1 MGPLSAACRAP
12 DTRTALIRSYGWSA
26 ILVGGLLPP
35 FVLLLVMPDRN
46 SGVIGVP
53 LLVWLGAGVII
64 GMVFVVFG
72 LRVLSFP
79 GTLLYRITR
88 GRIFTR

>member
-1 MGPLSAACRAP
+1 MRWRKWSLATGDSGDFLPIMIGCIFVLLS
-12 DTRTALIRSYGWSA
+12 
-26 ILVGGLLPP
+26 LPA

-53 LLVWLGAGVII
+53 LLVWLGAGII
-64 GMVFVVFG
+64 VGMVFIVYG
-72 LRVLSFP
+72 LRILSFP
-79 GTLLYRITR
+79 GSLLYRITR